1 MTLPRYKPVHTDRD
15 TLEGLLEVAFDA
27 ADVAADITTHYF
39 RHQFSVENKASAG
52 NFDPVTVAD
61 REAELAI
68 RSVFRSRCP
77 EIGFYGEEHDT
88 IASENGL
95 IWVVDPIDGT
105 RAFMSGMP
113 LWGTLI
119 ALYNGQDAVIGV
131 MDQPF
136 LNERYCACS
145 DVAQLITPDA
155 VKDLSTRTTTDLA
168 SSIAY
173 CTTPDMFADSVAM
186 DCFLALKSR
195 VQLMRYG
202 GDCYAYAL
210 LAAGYV
216 DIVID
221 CDLKPYDI
229 QALIPI
235 VSAAGGVVSTWSGES
250 AVDGNY
256 VVACGTKELHAQVL
270 PLLAMR
276 P

>member
-1 MTLPRYKPVHTDRD
+1 M
-15 TLEGLLEVAFDA
+15 EVAFEAADA
-27 ADVAADITTHYF
+27 AASVTRQYF
-39 RHQFSVENKASAG
+39 RHQFAVENKASKG
-52 NFDPVTVAD
+52 CFDPVTIAD
-61 REAELAI
+61 KEAELAI
-68 RSVFRSRCP
+68 RNVLRNRCP

-88 IASENGL
+88 ISSDNGL

-119 ALYNGQDAVIGV
+119 ALYNGNDAVLGL

-136 LNERYCACS
+136 LKERYSAYAGVAKLTTSTSECTLTS
-145 DVAQLITPDA
+145 RFVPDVEN
-155 VKDLSTRTTTDLA
+155 
-168 SSIAY
+168 SIAY
-173 CTTPDMFADSVAM
+173 CTTPDMFSDPKAEA
-186 DCFLALKSR
+186 CFQALKSE
-195 VQLMRYG
+195 VLLMRYG

-210 LAAGYV
+210 LAAGHL

-256 VVACGTKELHAQVL
+256 VVACGSKELHTKVL
-270 PLLAMR
+270 SLLNM
-276 P
+276 

>member
-1 MTLPRYKPVHTDRD
+1 MTLPRYEPIQLDSNELTE
-15 TLEGLLEVAFDA
+15 LMAVAFEAADA
-27 ADVAADITTHYF
+27 AATVTNRYF
-39 RHQFSVENKASAG
+39 RHSFSVENKASQDQ
-52 NFDPVTVAD
+52 FDPVTIAD

-68 RSVFRSRCP
+68 RHVLRTRCP

-88 IASENGL
+88 ISSKNGL

-119 ALYNGQDAVIGV
+119 ALYNGRDAVLGL

-136 LNERYCACS
+136 LNERYSAFAETAKLTTPTSECTLVTRFVP
-145 DVAQLITPDA
+145 DVKKAT
-155 VKDLSTRTTTDLA
+155 
-168 SSIAY
+168 AY
-173 CTTPDMFADSVAM
+173 CTTPDMFSDSKAKA
-186 DCFLALKSR
+186 CFQALKST

-210 LAAGYV
+210 LAAGYL

-235 VSAAGGVVSTWSGES
+235 VSAAGGVVSTWSGDS

-256 VVACGTKELHAQVL
+256 VVACGSNELHSKVL
-270 PLLAMR
+270 SLLAM
-276 P
+276 